1 MSMTTRCELA
11 ASTAAQ
17 HTQMPNSLQSNS
29 CKRDGTRVHH
39 VRPCRFNASPVSRVG
54 APLTVELGQSYGAVF
69 QGTCWNNLGTHMTC
83 AGAMYPSNHPYHTA
97 PSIRAPKMQACG
109 QVSQQAD
116 EPSEHVTTTTNPTH
130 RATCGVVRSDTRSTC
145 LSANRL
151 HSRCACRCGSP
162 CVASATASASWSR
175 GWAAAAWAE
184 CGTDRAW
191 QRPCHLLWAFSTW
204 RVYVRTRTRART
216 MNLTRSLFHAETY
229 IITHTLYDNSHI
241 CI

>member
-69 QGTCWNNLGTHMTC
+69 QGTCWNNLGTHMIC

-97 PSIRAPKMQACG
+97 PSIRAPKCK
-109 QVSQQAD
+109 
-116 EPSEHVTTTTNPTH
+116 H
-130 RATCGVVRSDTRSTC
+130 VVRC
-145 LSANRL
+145 
-151 HSRCACRCGSP
+151 HSRQMSRLSTLQQQP
-162 CVASATASASWSR
+162 TRPTVLHATQRSSR
-175 GWAAAAWAE
+175 RAA
-184 CGTDRAW
+184 RA
-191 QRPCHLLWAFSTW
+191 L
-204 RVYVRTRTRART
+204 
-216 MNLTRSLFHAETY
+216 
-229 IITHTLYDNSHI
+229 
-241 CI
+241 